1 MAANNK
7 PTVLL
12 QQRGGRAEVKGSMKL
27 SRIHDE
33 RAQGVIEFALIVSVL
48 MLLFLGTVD
57 YARFLYYNTAVTNAA
72 RVGAELAGNHCVN
85 ETICADPN
93 TASTTVT
100 GDNYVLWAAYC
111 EASPYVALTPSFSS
125 CDNSGKLASW
135 SPSCSS
141 GCSGG
146 LGSSCTNDICA
157 NPASRS
163 QGTQVSVTV
172 GYKFHPIAFLL
183 DWVFTE
189 HQCWTTGGGA
199 SSDDNISQNHHTL
212 CATSTGKVS

>member
-1 MAANNK
+1 
-7 PTVLL
+7 
-12 QQRGGRAEVKGSMKL
+12 MKR
-27 SRIHDE
+27 SIVQDE
-33 RAQGVIEFALIVSVL
+33 RAQGVVEFALIVSVL
-48 MLLFLGTVD
+48 MLLFVGTVD

-72 RVGAELAGNHCVN
+72 RVGAELASNHCVN

-100 GDNYVLWAAYC
+100 ADNYVLWASYC

-135 SPSCSS
+135 SPAATS
-141 GCSGG
+141 GTNCG
-146 LGSSCTNDICA
+146 NDICVS
-157 NPASRS
+157 PSTRS
-163 QGTQVSVTV
+163 QGTKVSVTV
-172 GYKFHPIAFLL
+172 GYKFHAIAFLL

-189 HQCWTTGGGA
+189 HQCWTAAGGGA
-199 SSDDNISQNHHTL
+199 SDDNVAQNHHTL